1 MGAPVAGA
9 LDHTRETIMPKTSIK
24 RIARQPKA
32 PKRVGPRSRTATAK
46 HRTNTKSA
54 KIIGL
59 LVGRTG
65 ATIDELV
72 SATGWQQH
80 SVRGFLSGT
89 LKKKQGLDVTSE
101 SVDGVRRYRIAE
113 RGTQQ

>member
-1 MGAPVAGA
+1 
-9 LDHTRETIMPKTSIK
+9 MPKTSTK
-24 RIARQPKA
+24 RTARQPKV
-32 PKRVGPRSRTATAK
+32 PKRVGTRSRTATATR
-46 HRTNTKSA
+46 RTNTKSA

-59 LVGRTG
+59 LGGRTG
-65 ATIDELV
+65 ATIEELV

-89 LKKKQGLDVTSE
+89 LKKKRGLDVTSE
-101 SVDGVRRYRIAE
+101 SIDGVRRYRIAE

>member
-1 MGAPVAGA
+1 MA
-9 LDHTRETIMPKTSIK
+9 KTSIK
-24 RIARQPKA
+24 RTARQPKA

-46 HRTNTKSA
+46 HRTNTNSA

>member
-1 MGAPVAGA
+1 
-9 LDHTRETIMPKTSIK
+9 MPKTSIK

-32 PKRVGPRSRTATAK
+32 PQRVGTRSRTATAK
-46 HRTNTKSA
+46 NRTNTKSA
-54 KIIGL
+54 KMIGL
-59 LVGRTG
+59 LCSKTG
-65 ATIDELV
+65 ATIGELA

-80 SVRGFLSGT
+80 SVRGFMSGA
-89 LKKKQGLDVTSE
+89 LRKKQGLDVTSE

>member
-1 MGAPVAGA
+1 
-9 LDHTRETIMPKTSIK
+9 MPKTSIK
-24 RIARQPKA
+24 RTDRQPKA

-59 LVGRTG
+59 LCSRTG
-65 ATIDELV
+65 ATIGELA

-101 SVDGVRRYRIAE
+101 SVDGIRRYRIVE

>member
-1 MGAPVAGA
+1 
-9 LDHTRETIMPKTSIK
+9 MPKTSIK

-32 PKRVGPRSRTATAK
+32 QKRVGTRSRSATAK
-46 HRTNTKSA
+46 HQTITKSA

-59 LVGRTG
+59 LRGRTG
-65 ATIDELV
+65 ATIEELA
-72 SATGWQQH
+72 SETGWQQH

-89 LKKKQGLDVTSE
+89 LKKKRGLDVTSE

-113 RGTQQ
+113 RGSQL